1 MKREDFSAQK
11 HTNMHASRNDL
22 SETCDS
28 FGSGFIFILFLLFF
42 FCLFPDRY
50 NITRLFEIRFCFFFS
65 FFFPSN
71 VNPKALVG
79 V

>member
-22 SETCDS
+22 SESCDS

-42 FCLFPDRY
+42 FCLFV
-50 NITRLFEIRFCFFFS
+50 S
-65 FFFPSN
+65 
-71 VNPKALVG
+71 
-79 V
+79 